1 MIFEVL
7 INIVVALLC
16 GLVNGMSLVSL
27 PLDLVSAVA
36 TVIRYGNY
44 VVGADLMLITFSCIA
59 GWIGMRC
66 TLGLIIFIWKMLPL
80 T

>member
-27 PLDLVSAVA
+27 PLDL
-36 TVIRYGNY
+36 IRYGNY

-59 GWIGMRC
+59 GWIGIRC